1 MTEDDHQPCGPVG
14 LGSVL
19 YSNSR
24 LAGNTKRVG
33 HAGLGGPGRLE
44 GSGRGPG
51 VPGGTVAGD
60 PGPAPQPSGLQA
72 APRCSSSP
80 PLQVGV
86 QFRALSCFSFLSLIA
101 RGWYLPALTFRFWCP
116 DLETPP
122 PSWPV
127 STVALTKAKVD
138 PRLPACCVPP
148 PPPVFSLIPAFPSS
162 SHPHPFIGALC
173 LPLPPSEPAQEPAQ
187 PVSRLHLWT
196 SLLTGVASSP
206 IPFPRGSP
214 IHFQAKV
221 PGPVT
226 PKGPPPSPSSLLLPR
241 TLLSHPSL
249 PQSGNPSGSPASVVD
264 TQAPLPV

>member
-1 MTEDDHQPCGPVG
+1 MLALVAPAGSRVQDEALGFRVG
-14 LGSVL
+14 LWPV
-19 YSNSR
+19 
-24 LAGNTKRVG
+24 T
-33 HAGLGGPGRLE
+33 
-44 GSGRGPG
+44 
-51 VPGGTVAGD
+51 
-60 PGPAPQPSGLQA
+60 PAPPQPSGLQA

-86 QFRALSCFSFLSLIA
+86 QFRALSCFSLLSLIA

-226 PKGPPPSPSSLLLPR
+226 PKGPPR
-241 TLLSHPSL
+241 HP
-249 PQSGNPSGSPASVVD
+249 PASSCPGPFSPIP
-264 TQAPLPV
+264 AFLSPGIPPGHLPPW